1 MPLNRRYASA
11 GFIILTL
18 GLLVFCA
25 FALIKAETQ
34 RQEARFAGYVHD
46 VSGIVRNQLD
56 TNDAVLA
63 GFSAFLQAVD
73 QSDTESAERYA
84 AAVSAAYP
92 HIYMLEVARA
102 VPVAEQANFQ
112 ALLRRTWNPD
122 FKLKK
127 FPNVSEQAR
136 APYNALKETWPVL
149 FMYPPLP
156 KAAEIYG
163 VRLETV
169 PHLSSALIKSRN
181 TARAVASPLFS
192 MYEGGNAYILLRTVI
207 RPERKEQQALPNFF
221 GSTMV
226 AMLVISADSLLK
238 AINKGNVDPAI
249 GIKTQ
254 LNADPRAESTVLS
267 IPAPEAGWIDL
278 TLFPRFKQ
286 QVEIGS
292 ASQPMTLLY
301 ERQLRLED
309 ILGPE
314 TSIILLVL
322 MALGFLTPM
331 AVMRHF
337 KAIYKAEA
345 EHSRSVY
352 LASHDVLTGLA
363 NRYLLTERFEHA
375 LARYTIQDIPFA
387 VLLIDLDDFKEINDT
402 EGHAVGD
409 QALQIIASRM
419 TRASRSSDTVARY
432 GGDEFVVLIADSVS
446 RQAVEDEAKRLLRT
460 IREPIALN
468 TRTISLSCSVGIS
481 FCPDHGQEIDK
492 LIKAA
497 DRAMYEIKQFGK
509 SGVAIARSEEPH
521 EYEGH

>member
-1 MPLNRRYASA
+1 MPLNRRYALA

-34 RQEARFAGYVHD
+34 RQEIRFAGYVHD

-73 QSDTESAERYA
+73 QSDADSAARYA

-102 VPVAEQANFQ
+102 VPTAEQADFQ

-122 FKLKK
+122 FKLKQ
-127 FPNVSEQAR
+127 FPDVGEQAK
-136 APYNALKETWPVL
+136 APYTALKETWPVL

-156 KAAEIYG
+156 QATEIYG

-169 PHLSSALIKSRN
+169 PHLTSALIKSRT
-181 TARAVASPLFS
+181 TAKAVASPLFS
-192 MYEGGNAYILLRTVI
+192 MYEGGSAYILLRTVI
-207 RPERKEQQALPNFF
+207 RPERREQQALPNFF

-238 AINKGNVDPAI
+238 AINEGNVDPSI
-249 GIKTQ
+249 GIRAQ
-254 LNADPRAESTVLS
+254 LKADPDAESTVLS
-267 IPAPEAGWIDL
+267 IPIREAGWIDL
-278 TLFPRFKQ
+278 MLFPRFKQ

-309 ILGPE
+309 VLGPE

-322 MALGFLTPM
+322 VALGLLTPM
-331 AVMRHF
+331 AIMRHF
-337 KAIYKAEA
+337 KAIHKAEA
-345 EHSRSVY
+345 EHARSVY
-352 LASHDVLTGLA
+352 LANHDVLTGLA
-363 NRYLLTERFEHA
+363 NRYLLTQRFEHA
-375 LARYTIQDIPFA
+375 LAQYINRSIPFA

-402 EGHAVGD
+402 DGHVVGD

-419 TRASRSSDTVARY
+419 TQASRSSDTVARY

-446 RQAVEDEAKRLLRT
+446 RQAVEDEVTKIFQA
-460 IREPIALN
+460 IQEPIALE
-468 TRTISLSCSVGIS
+468 TSTVSLSCSMGVS
-481 FCPDHGQEIDK
+481 FCPGHGRDIDT

-497 DRAMYEIKQFGK
+497 DHAMYEIKQSGK
-509 SGVAIARSEEPH
+509 SGIAFARSKSH
-521 EYEGH
+521 EYQAF

>member
-1 MPLNRRYASA
+1 MPLPRRYAFA

-34 RQEARFAGYVHD
+34 RQETRFAGYVHD

-73 QSDTESAERYA
+73 QSDTESAARYA

-122 FKLKK
+122 FKLKQ
-127 FPNVSEQAR
+127 FPNASEQAR
-136 APYNALKETWPVL
+136 APYNALKETWPIL

-192 MYEGGNAYILLRTVI
+192 MYEGGSAYILLRTVI
-207 RPERKEQQALPNFF
+207 RPERKEKQALPNFF

-226 AMLVISADSLLK
+226 AMLVISADSLSK
-238 AINKGNVDPAI
+238 AINEGNVDPAI
-249 GIKTQ
+249 GIRAQ
-254 LNADPRAESTVLS
+254 FNADPGAESTVLS
-267 IPAPEAGWIDL
+267 IPPPEAGWIDL

-309 ILGPE
+309 VLGPE

-337 KAIYKAEA
+337 KAIHKAEA

-375 LARYTIQDIPFA
+375 LTRYTIQDIPFA

-446 RQAVEDEAKRLLRT
+446 RQAVEDEAKRILRT
-460 IREPIALN
+460 IQEPIALK

-481 FCPDHGQEIDK
+481 FCPDHGRDIDT

-509 SGVAIARSEEPH
+509 SGVAIARSEQSP

>member
-1 MPLNRRYASA
+1 VPLNRRYALA

-34 RQEARFAGYVHD
+34 RQEIRFAGYVHD

-73 QSDTESAERYA
+73 QSDADSAARYA

-102 VPVAEQANFQ
+102 VPTAEQADFQ

-122 FKLKK
+122 FKLKQ
-127 FPNVSEQAR
+127 FPDVGEQAK
-136 APYNALKETWPVL
+136 APYTALKETWPVL

-156 KAAEIYG
+156 QATEIYG

-169 PHLSSALIKSRN
+169 PHLTSALIKSRT
-181 TARAVASPLFS
+181 TAKAVASPLFS
-192 MYEGGNAYILLRTVI
+192 MYEGGSAYILLRTVI
-207 RPERKEQQALPNFF
+207 RPERREQQALPNFF

-238 AINKGNVDPAI
+238 AINEGNVDPSI
-249 GIKTQ
+249 GIRAQ
-254 LNADPRAESTVLS
+254 LKADPDAESTVLS
-267 IPAPEAGWIDL
+267 IPIREAGWIDL
-278 TLFPRFKQ
+278 MLFPRFKQ

-309 ILGPE
+309 VLGPE

-322 MALGFLTPM
+322 VALGLLTPM
-331 AVMRHF
+331 AIMRHF
-337 KAIYKAEA
+337 KAIHKAEA
-345 EHSRSVY
+345 EHARSVY
-352 LASHDVLTGLA
+352 LANHDVLTGLA
-363 NRYLLTERFEHA
+363 NRYLLTQRFEHA
-375 LARYTIQDIPFA
+375 LAQYINRSIPFA
-387 VLLIDLDDFKEINDT
+387 VILIDLDDFKEINDT
-402 EGHAVGD
+402 DGHVVGD

-419 TRASRSSDTVARY
+419 TQASRSSDTVARY

-446 RQAVEDEAKRLLRT
+446 RQAVEDEVTKIFQA
-460 IREPIALN
+460 IQEPIALE
-468 TRTISLSCSVGIS
+468 TSTVSLSCSMGVS
-481 FCPDHGQEIDK
+481 FCPGHGRDIDT

-497 DRAMYEIKQFGK
+497 DHAMYEIKQSGK
-509 SGVAIARSEEPH
+509 SGIAFARSKSH
-521 EYEGH
+521 EYQAF